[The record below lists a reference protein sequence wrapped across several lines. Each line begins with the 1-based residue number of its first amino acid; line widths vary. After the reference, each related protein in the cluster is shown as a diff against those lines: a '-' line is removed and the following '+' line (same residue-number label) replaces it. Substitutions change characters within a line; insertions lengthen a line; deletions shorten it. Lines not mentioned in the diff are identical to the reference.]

1 MLTGGY
7 PQHYALRFVIRWL
20 TRGYAI
26 VIDGSR
32 IGADTTLALIA
43 VILITARK
51 NEDKPGYAYS
61 SLSTIVM
68 DKQEK
73 IVLIVE
79 KDTGIANMIRA
90 ILGIVNVPVKHTQQG
105 SDAVFALKENNTGL
119 IICEKQMPDM
129 TGYDLLTFARNNPA
143 TANVPFI
150 MLVDEDDKSYE
161 KLKPEQRADRY
172 ITKPFTARK
181 VLDVV
186 KEFIVYKGL

>member
-1 MLTGGY
+1 M
-7 PQHYALRFVIRWL
+7 
-20 TRGYAI
+20 
-26 VIDGSR
+26 
-32 IGADTTLALIA
+32 DT
-43 VILITARK
+43 
-51 NEDKPGYAYS
+51 
-61 SLSTIVM
+61 
-68 DKQEK
+68 QEK

-105 SDAVFALKENNTGL
+105 REAMAVVKESTIGL

-129 TGYDLLTFARNNPA
+129 TGYELLTFARSYPA
-143 TANVPFI
+143 TSNVPFI
-150 MLVDEDDKSYE
+150 MLIDEADKSHE
-161 KLKPEQRADRY
+161 KLEPAQRADRY